1 MPNTL
6 RIKYSCLV
14 LLLTVFCARL
24 SAQEIIP
31 SGAETS
37 PPLQTEN
44 GSLFTIRHI
53 LITGNK
59 RTKAEIIL
67 REMSF
72 KAGEKYSLQ
81 DLLKQFEKA
90 RLQIMNMALFH
101 NVEVAMKNAEGYL
114 IDVQVEVKERWYV
127 FPLPYFK
134 PVDRNLN
141 QWLFQKDANLSRI
154 DYGVK
159 LASYNTTGN
168 NDKLRLWLINGY
180 TKQVSFSYEKPYIDK
195 KMQWGMIT
203 SFGIGKNREVN
214 YNTID
219 NKQVFY
225 KDNSYIRSFISASA
239 AVTYRPAIKTRH
251 QFGFIYT
258 RENIKDTVVALNPLY
273 FKEERNLLK
282 VPELYY
288 TMKYYDL
295 DYIPYPTKGY
305 AAEVTVG
312 KKGFNK
318 DINQWYL
325 TTKGSGSWHTGK
337 KTFLNVTAYG
347 NVRLPFKQPY
357 IMQRLLGY
365 NDAFIQGYEY
375 YVIDGVAGGFLKTTF
390 TRELFGM
397 NVKKPFSKK
406 EQSDCKIPFRFFGK
420 IYGNAGYVY
429 NPQPGENSLSNQM
442 LYSGGI
448 GLDVLTAYDFTIKLE
463 WTFNQLGQNG
473 LFLHRKSTF

>member
-6 RIKYSCLV
+6 CRYCPFIF
-14 LLLTVFCARL
+14 LLTIFCTRL
-24 SAQEIIP
+24 SAQEIP

-37 PPLQTEN
+37 SVVQAES
-44 GSLFTIRHI
+44 GSPFTIRSI
-53 LITGNK
+53 IITGNK

-72 KAGEKYSLQ
+72 KSGEQYLLQ
-81 DLLKQFEKA
+81 DLLRQFEKA
-90 RLQIMNMALFH
+90 RQQIMNTALFH
-101 NVEVAMKNAEGYL
+101 NVVVAMKNADGYL
-114 IDVQVEVKERWYV
+114 IDVQVDVKERWYV
-127 FPLPYFK
+127 FPLPYLK

-141 QWLFQKDANLSRI
+141 QWLFQQGANLDRVN
-154 DYGVK
+154 YGIK
-159 LASYNTTGN
+159 LASYNTTGS
-168 NDKLRLWLINGY
+168 NDKLRFWLINGY
-180 TKQVSFSYEKPYIDK
+180 TKQISFNYERPYIDK
-195 KMQWGMIT
+195 KMQWGLIT

-214 YNTID
+214 YNTVD

-225 KDNSYIRSFISASA
+225 KDNRYIRSFITASA

-251 QFGFIYT
+251 QFGIGYT
-258 RENIKDTVVALNPLY
+258 RENIQDTVVALNPLY
-273 FKEERNLLK
+273 FKKERNLLQY
-282 VPELYY
+282 PELYY

-318 DINQWYL
+318 DLNQWYL
-325 TTKGSGSWHTGK
+325 TAKGSGSWLTGK

-365 NDAFIQGYEY
+365 NDAFMQGYEY

-397 NVKKPFSKK
+397 KVRKPFAKG
-406 EQSDCKIPFRFFGK
+406 EQSDCNIPFRFFGK

-448 GLDVLTAYDFTIKLE
+448 GLDILTAYDFTIKLE